1 VPRLDCSRSPL
12 VVEPPTMSGIL
23 AASAY
28 VPRYRL
34 PREVIAR
41 EWGDMPLEL
50 TFRRLHDGGGF
61 HNYFWKARPA

>member
-1 VPRLDCSRSPL
+1 
-12 VVEPPTMSGIL
+12 MAGIL
-23 AASAY
+23 AAAAY

-41 EWGDMPLEL
+41 EWGGVPLEL

>member
-1 VPRLDCSRSPL
+1 
-12 VVEPPTMSGIL
+12 MAGIL
-23 AASAY
+23 AAASY

-41 EWGDMPLEL
+41 EWGSMPA
-50 TFRRLHDGGGF
+50 FRRLHSGGGF